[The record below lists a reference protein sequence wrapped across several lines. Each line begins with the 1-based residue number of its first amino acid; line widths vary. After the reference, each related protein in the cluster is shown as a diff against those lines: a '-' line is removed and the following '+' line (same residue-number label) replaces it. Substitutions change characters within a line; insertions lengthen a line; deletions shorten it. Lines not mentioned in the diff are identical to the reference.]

1 MTIPFTT
8 GANGELTIGGVKATD
23 LAAKYGTPLYVY
35 DVSRI
40 RGAIQAYNEAFQAR
54 NVDYTI
60 SYAAKAFASVALFQ
74 VVAEEHAHLDVVSGG
89 EIATAVKAGFD
100 MRNVSFNGNN
110 KSDAELAYALEV
122 GLGTIIVDNDYE
134 LTRLAKMA
142 AAKGICQ
149 PILLRV
155 APAVSAHTHEYI
167 MTGQA
172 DSKFGFDV
180 ASGQVAAAIK
190 KAKAAPS
197 LKLLGLHA
205 HIGSQIF
212 EIAGF
217 IEEAK
222 KLIQLAAENDFEPE
236 VIDVGGGFG
245 IQYTDDD
252 QPLPPSRFVD
262 SLVETVTQ
270 GAKDNGWATPAIWVE
285 PGRSIVGVAGT
296 TLYTAGGRKE
306 IPGVRTYQTV
316 DGGMGDNIRPALY
329 QADYQAVLAK
339 TPKAKATETVTIAGK
354 YCESGDILIKDA
366 KLPAIAPGDVIA
378 LLSTGAYGYSMAS
391 LYNRNPRPAVV
402 FAENGR
408 AQEVIRRETWA
419 DLTDHDLPYKG

>member
-8 GANGELTIGGVKATD
+8 STDGQLTIGGVPATD
-23 LAAKYGTPLYVY
+23 IAAKFGTPLYVY
-35 DVSRI
+35 DVTRI
-40 RGAIQAYNEAFQAR
+40 RGAIRAYQTAFAAHD
-54 NVDYTI
+54 VDYAV
-60 SYAAKAFASVALFQ
+60 SYAAKAFASVAMFQ
-74 VVAEEHAHLDVVSGG
+74 VAAQEHAHLDVVSGG

-100 MRNVSFNGNN
+100 MQNVSFNGNN
-110 KSDAELAYALEV
+110 KSDAELNYALEV

-134 LTRLAKMA
+134 LDRLAKFA
-142 AAKGICQ
+142 AAKGVKQ
-149 PILLRV
+149 PILLRI

-180 ASGQVAAAIK
+180 ASGQVSAAIK
-190 KAKAAPS
+190 KAQALPS
-197 LKLLGLHA
+197 IDLLGLHA

-212 EIAGF
+212 EIEGF
-217 IEEAK
+217 VAEAE
-222 KLIQLAAENDFEPE
+222 KLVELAAENHFVPK
-236 VIDVGGGFG
+236 IFDVGGGFG

-252 QPLPPSRFVD
+252 QPLPPSRFID
-262 SLVETVTQ
+262 ALVKAIAD
-270 GAKDNGWATPAIWVE
+270 GAKANGWQMPAIWIE
-285 PGRSIVGVAGT
+285 PGRSIVGAAGT
-296 TLYTAGGRKE
+296 TLYTAGASKT

-339 TPKAKATETVTIAGK
+339 TPNAPADTTVTLAGK

-366 KLPAIAPGDVIA
+366 KLPAIQPGDVIA

-402 FAENGR
+402 FAENGQ
-408 AQEVIRRETWA
+408 AQEVIRRETWE
-419 DLTDHDLPYKG
+419 DVTDHDLDYRA

>member
-1 MTIPFTT
+1 MPFTT

-60 SYAAKAFASVALFQ
+60 SYAAKAFASVAMFQ

-180 ASGQVAAAIK
+180 ASGQVASAIK
-190 KAKAAPS
+190 KVKAAPS

-339 TPKAKATETVTIAGK
+339 TPKAKPTETVTIAGK

-366 KLPAIAPGDVIA
+366 KLPAITPGDVIA

-419 DLTDHDLPYKG
+419 DLTDHDLSYKG